1 MDGAGLSDH
10 ERRILSEIESQL
22 EDDQDL
28 ERKLR
33 TMRGQRSPRTV
44 SRIARTVG
52 VKGLTVCVLGVTSLI
67 LLISA
72 VLTVSSALLWVFA
85 VTWTLTL
92 IMAVRLVARRWR
104 ERRRKR
110 PQGRGKGN

>member
-22 EDDQDL
+22 EGDQDL

-44 SRIARTVG
+44 SRIVG
-52 VKGLTVCVLGVTSLI
+52 ANGLTVCVLSVTSLI

-72 VLTVSSALLWVFA
+72 VLTVSAALIWVFA

-92 IMAVRLVARRWR
+92 ITVVRLVARRWR
-104 ERRRKR
+104 GRRRKR
-110 PQGRGKGN
+110 PQGRGSGN